1 MKVFISADIEG
12 ITGVTHWDEA
22 DRLKSDYNEF
32 REQMTAEVSAACE
45 GALLTGA
52 AEIWVKDAH
61 ASARNL
67 IAAKLP
73 KQTRLIRG
81 WSGHPFSMVQ
91 ELDESFQAMLMVG
104 YHSRAGS
111 DANPLAHT
119 ISGNIAAIKIN
130 GNYASELLMHAYTA
144 AYVNVPLVFVSGD
157 EGICQDATM
166 LIPPVTTVAV
176 KRGVGEASIN
186 IHPHLAVDQI
196 IERVQTALQA
206 DMSKCLLPLPEN
218 FTVQITYKDHA
229 MAHRASYFPGAVL
242 EHPHTIGF
250 EANDYFEVL
259 TFFSFVLFT

>member
-1 MKVFISADIEG
+1 MKIFISADIEG

-22 DRLKSDYNEF
+22 DRLKSDYGEF

-45 GALLTGA
+45 GALLAGA

-67 IAAKLP
+67 IASKLP

-91 ELDESFQAMLMVG
+91 ELDESFDALLMVG

-111 DANPLAHT
+111 GANPLAHT
-119 ISGNIAAIKIN
+119 IAGSIATIKIN

-157 EGICQDATM
+157 EGICEDATL
-166 LIPPVTTVAV
+166 LIPPIATVAV
-176 KRGVGEASIN
+176 KRGVGDASIN

-196 IERVQTALQA
+196 IERVQIALQ
-206 DMSKCLLPLPEN
+206 DDISKCLLPLPDN
-218 FTVQITYKDHA
+218 FAVEITYKEHA
-229 MAHRASYFPGAVL
+229 MARKASFFPGAEL
-242 EHPHTIGF
+242 KQPHSIGF
-250 EANDYFEVL
+250 ESDDYFDIL
-259 TFFSFVLFT
+259 RFFSFVL